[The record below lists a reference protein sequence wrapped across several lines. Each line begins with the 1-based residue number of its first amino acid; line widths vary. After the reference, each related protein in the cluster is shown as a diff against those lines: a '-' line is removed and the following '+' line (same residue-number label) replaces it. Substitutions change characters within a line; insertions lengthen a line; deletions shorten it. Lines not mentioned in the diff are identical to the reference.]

1 MLLFKIAYN
10 SRYKTTYVV
19 FSLYEDLQHML
30 YYRFNNTEIILVSQ
44 MIIDDILSTFK

>member
-10 SRYKTTYVV
+10 STYVV